1 MLRVIH
7 KHYIF
12 PELNLSNNRMSTL
25 PEEISE
31 CTQLE
36 RVDISQNSFI
46 ALPNCLFALPS
57 LVTLDARKNF
67 IAGKFASEGIKA
79 KNFSGKTLNFLKTG

>member
-1 MLRVIH
+1 M
-7 KHYIF
+7 
-12 PELNLSNNRMSTL
+12 

-31 CTQLE
+31 CGQLE

-46 ALPNCLFALPS
+46 ALPNCLFTLTS

-67 IAGKFASEGIKA
+67 IAGKFKLKRHFGYLTYIALISE
-79 KNFSGKTLNFLKTG
+79 TGSL

>member
-1 MLRVIH
+1 
-7 KHYIF
+7 
-12 PELNLSNNRMSTL
+12 MSTL

-36 RVDISQNSFI
+36 RLDVSRNSFI
-46 ALPNCLFALPS
+46 ALPACIFALPS

-67 IAGKFASEGIKA
+67 IAGEA
-79 KNFSGKTLNFLKTG
+79 LKGYLQDK